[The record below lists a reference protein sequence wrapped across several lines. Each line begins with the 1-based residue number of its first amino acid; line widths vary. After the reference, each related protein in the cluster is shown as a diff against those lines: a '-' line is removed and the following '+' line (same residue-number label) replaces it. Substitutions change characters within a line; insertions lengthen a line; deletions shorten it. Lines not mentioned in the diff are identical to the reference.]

1 MITFILG
8 FLIGTIVTF
17 LLYVKVSKEVNSKT
31 VAEVLEK
38 CVEKIKLHDWDIE
51 KTIDYLNNT
60 SNKLRNRK

>member
-8 FLIGTIVTF
+8 FLIGSIATF
-17 LLYVKVSKEVNSKT
+17 LFYVKASKEINSKI

-38 CVEKIKLHDWDIE
+38 CVEKIKLHEWDIE
-51 KTIDYLNNT
+51 KTIDYLNNA